1 MNYGKLLSIFIAAVS
16 ALGHNS
22 YLEVRNLRFDLVA
35 RKNNRRI
42 VLKALK
48 KLNRLPPYRRKSA
61 MKNQRQNRRNRFA
74 RYHS

>member
-42 VLKALK
+42 VLQALR
-48 KLNRLPPYRRKSA
+48 KLNQSPLYRRKTA
-61 MKNQRQNRRNRFA
+61 MKKRRKKRQNSFA
-74 RYHS
+74 KYHT